1 MLCGCA
7 ENTKKDIRSP
17 LINDESFTNFT
28 PTIVTKNL
36 LNISNKKEIL

>member
-1 MLCGCA
+1 MLCGCS

-28 PTIVTKNL
+28 PTIVTNA
-36 LNISNKKEIL
+36 LNISNNKEIL